1 MDFLSRFSL
10 KLTEFVKTC
19 HFVFDIMFVI
29 YDEVENIR
37 RRHYKFENQ
46 LLKYKIAS
54 YTEVF
59 RIELKRNFHYF

>member
-1 MDFLSRFSL
+1 
-10 KLTEFVKTC
+10 
-19 HFVFDIMFVI
+19 MFVI